1 MLVKF
6 AVINYRGFN
15 EFDLGHPRKY
25 KFNAF
30 TGATMKLV
38 NFNINQSFLCVG
50 SLLVSLNQT

>member
-6 AVINYRGFN
+6 DVTNYCGFN

-25 KFNAF
+25 EFNAF
-30 TGATMKLV
+30 TGDTMKLV

-50 SLLVSLNQT
+50 SLPVSLNQT